1 MGCVASRLL
10 EEEEEEV
17 VSICRERKNQLKLA
31 VERRYALA
39 DAHYRYCQSLFGV
52 SAAMN
57 LFVARHSS
65 PPSPF
70 YITFPPLSPPPSP
83 PKQNMVSNPLFL
95 QQTPSEP
102 TKEAI
107 VCESCSSS
115 ASSEYSEEECQE
127 NNQKVEEQVC
137 GYFYMNMPEAVASP
151 SPSHQR
157 DFGWDFFN
165 PFVSATRP
173 EVINIYNRI
182 SEEDL
187 RVVREQEGI
196 PELEDEEGEKV
207 EEEKEAAE
215 EKETLSVEQE
225 EHGAEV
231 VKAVESSN
239 GSQGEQQEKG
249 LKFIDT
255 PVRGRELLEA
265 LKDIEDHFIRAYDSG
280 KEVSRMLECDRVH
293 LHSNLEEIKGLT
305 FSVSSFLLMSK

>member
-10 EEEEEEV
+10 EEEEEQV

-52 SAAMN
+52 SAAIN

-70 YITFPPLSPPPSP
+70 YITFPPPSPPPSP
-83 PKQNMVSNPLFL
+83 PKQN
-95 QQTPSEP
+95 QTPSES

-115 ASSEYSEEECQE
+115 ASSEYCDEECQE

-137 GYFYMNMPEAVASP
+137 GYFYMDMPEAVASP
-151 SPSHQR
+151 SPQR

-173 EVINIYNRI
+173 EVISVYNRI

-207 EEEKEAAE
+207 EEERKHF
-215 EKETLSVEQE
+215 SVEQE

-231 VKAVESSN
+231 VKAVETSN
-239 GSQGEQQEKG
+239 GIQGEQQEKG

-255 PVRGRELLEA
+255 PVRAREFVGS
-265 LKDIEDHFIRAYDSG
+265 IERY
-280 KEVSRMLECDRVH
+280 
-293 LHSNLEEIKGLT
+293 
-305 FSVSSFLLMSK
+305 